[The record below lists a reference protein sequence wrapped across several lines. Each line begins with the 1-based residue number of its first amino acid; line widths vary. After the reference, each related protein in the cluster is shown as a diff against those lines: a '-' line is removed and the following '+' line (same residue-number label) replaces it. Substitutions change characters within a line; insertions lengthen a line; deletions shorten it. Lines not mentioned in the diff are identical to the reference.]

1 LATRSRDSVLYVGS
15 PIKLNTN
22 ADAALP
28 HARGDWGAIDE
39 EDQGRNDQAL
49 VTGDRLLSVYPIAEG
64 VTIWVITEAADEDG
78 DRAGTT
84 LLLPD
89 EY

>member
-1 LATRSRDSVLYVGS
+1 MATRSRDSVLYVGS

-49 VTGDRLLSVYPIAEG
+49 VTGDLLLSVYPIAVG
-64 VTIWVITEAADEDG
+64 VTVWVITDTADANGE
-78 DRAGTT
+78 RSATT
-84 LLLPD
+84 ILLPND
-89 EY
+89 Y